1 MLLTE
6 FENLTGIHPD
16 INLYRVIEHEYNTGD
31 WADKAGFCHDY
42 KFDVDGLASRLQM
55 AANQRLIDIE
65 EQHKREVYELRKR
78 VELLTREVGELGS
91 KNEWLTEDNATMRR
105 TMQQMQVDERR
116 CRMFRVLE
124 RYAREDVEPD
134 TIGCNVYAFIDLL
147 REGGDAE

>member
-16 INLYRVIEHEYNTGD
+16 INLYRVIEREYNTGD

-91 KNEWLTEDNATMRR
+91 KNECLTDDNETMRR
-105 TMQQMQVDERR
+105 TMQQMQVDEQKVQ
-116 CRMFRVLE
+116 MYDVLE
-124 RYAREDVEPD
+124 QYVLDDVDPN
-134 TIGCNVYAFIDLL
+134 TIGIAVVSFVDL
-147 REGGDAE
+147 RRRKERRT